1 MNKRQTKKR
10 NKRIA
15 AQLALA
21 ASILGAAGGAVKSD
35 RKTAASRANGKKG
48 GRPRKEVNY
57 KRLDALTGPGVL
69 EYVEADD
76 EFVLVDPKRPRKE
89 SGNE

>member
-10 NKRIA
+10 NK
-15 AQLALA
+15 QLALA

-48 GRPRKEVNY
+48 GRPRKETS
-57 KRLDALTGPGVL
+57 K
-69 EYVEADD
+69 
-76 EFVLVDPKRPRKE
+76 
-89 SGNE
+89 

>member
-10 NKRIA
+10 NKQQA

-48 GRPRKEVNY
+48 GRPRKE
-57 KRLDALTGPGVL
+57 
-69 EYVEADD
+69 
-76 EFVLVDPKRPRKE
+76 